1 MNYGFTAEQLEIKRL
16 ARRIAE
22 EKVLPVRAK
31 LDESGEFPHDLMKE
45 FAKAGFNGVYI
56 PEQYGGMGGGVT
68 EMCLIVEEISRICGG
83 IGVCYAANGLAAY
96 PIILGAS
103 EDQKRRYLPK
113 IASGEWIGAFG
124 LTEPNAGSDASSI
137 ATTAVADGNQ
147 YVINGSKH
155 FITNGEVAHF
165 YTVIASTDPSRG
177 GRGLSAFLVEKGTP
191 GFSFGK
197 HENKMG
203 IRASMTTEL
212 IFQDVRVPKENLLGK
227 EGLGFVTAMRTF
239 DRTRPGVGA
248 QAVGIAQGALEV
260 ATDYAQKRVQFGA
273 PISALEGIQFML
285 ADMAT
290 RVEAARALVY
300 AAARNADAGAKNI
313 PGFSAMAKLFAS
325 DTAMAVTT
333 DAVQILG
340 GYGYMRDYPVEKMM
354 RDAKI
359 TQIYE
364 GTNQI
369 QRLVIARELLRGAI
383 FSQES

>member
-1 MNYGFTAEQLEIKRL
+1 MNYFLTAEQRDIKKL

-22 EKVLPVRAK
+22 EKILPVRAK
-31 LDESGEFPHDLMKE
+31 LDETGEFPHELMKE
-45 FAKAGFNGVYI
+45 FAQAGFNGVYI
-56 PEQYGGMGGGVT
+56 PVEYGGLGGGVM
-68 EMCLIVEEISRICGG
+68 EMCLIVEELSRICGG
-83 IGVCYAANGLAAY
+83 VGVCYAANGLAAY
-96 PIILGAS
+96 PIVLGAN

-124 LTEPNAGSDASSI
+124 ITEPNAGSDASAI
-137 ATTAVADGNQ
+137 ATTAVRDGDH
-147 YVINGSKH
+147 YVMNGTKH

-165 YTVIASTDPSRG
+165 YTIIASTDKSRG

-212 IFQDVRVPKENLLGK
+212 IFQDVRVPVANLLGK
-227 EGLGFVTAMRTF
+227 EGTGFITAMRTF

-248 QAVGIAQGALEV
+248 QAVGIAQGALEA
-260 ATDYAQKRVQFGA
+260 ATEYAQKRVQFGA
-273 PISALEGIQFML
+273 PLSALQGIQFML

-290 RVEAARALVY
+290 KVEAARALVY
-300 AAARNADAGAKNI
+300 AAARHADSGAKNM
-313 PGFSAMAKLFAS
+313 PGFSSMAKLFAS
-325 DTAMAVTT
+325 DAAMEVTT

-340 GYGYMRDYPVEKMM
+340 GYGYMKDYPVEKMM

-364 GTNQI
+364 GTNQV

-383 FSQES
+383 FQQ